1 MLWWVPQL
9 SCSGRHRGPGRRTAP
24 AGRCAP
30 RPAAGREGGGVRNA
44 EILENPNGIPFGSGP
59 HLLLQ
64 PCRTSP
70 WLHSPQK
77 EKHLKVRP
85 AKLLRKGLPAFCE
98 TSKKLLL
105 ILSVPAP
112 AAVPVSHQ
120 QAPYRRAA
128 GGARPLAH
136 HAPLAA
142 PQWHDLTWC
151 HCHVLPSSVPSDLY
165 EKSHSWHR
173 ERTSL
178 PVLHPECA

>member
-1 MLWWVPQL
+1 M
-9 SCSGRHRGPGRRTAP
+9 
-24 AGRCAP
+24 
-30 RPAAGREGGGVRNA
+30 RNA

-64 PCRTSP
+64 LCRTSP

-98 TSKKLLL
+98 MSKKLLL

-136 HAPLAA
+136 HGATDIVPLPRPAKLRPFRPVREK
-142 PQWHDLTWC
+142 PQLAQGKDFITS
-151 HCHVLPSSVPSDLY
+151 PSS
-165 EKSHSWHR
+165 
-173 ERTSL
+173 
-178 PVLHPECA
+178 